1 LLQFLHGACRKVGFE
16 QLSLAK
22 HQDNVFSD
30 ENTQAET
37 NRFFTGALA
46 FLGMATEAHWGF

>member
-1 LLQFLHGACRKVGFE
+1 LLQFLHSSCRKIRFE
-16 QLSLAK
+16 QPGVAK